1 MGGRGLSG
9 ILFLDILEGSSGD
22 ADSGEIPVVDPS
34 VPLRSAQEDGGHSLR
49 SAPDDRERFRTTVK
63 GQDNRERFKMT
74 MTGPDDKKMIKTV
87 DYSKRNSIFVLNM
100 QSDCESKQ
108 TYDRFS

>member
-1 MGGRGLSG
+1 MTVKG
-9 ILFLDILEGSSGD
+9 
-22 ADSGEIPVVDPS
+22 
-34 VPLRSAQEDGGHSLR
+34 Q
-49 SAPDDRERFRTTVK
+49 DDRERFRTTVK
-63 GQDNRERFKMT
+63 GQDDRERFRMTAKGQDDRERFKMI
-74 MTGPDDKKMIKTV
+74 MTGQDDKKMIKTV

>member
-1 MGGRGLSG
+1 MTRG
-9 ILFLDILEGSSGD
+9 IHFL
-22 ADSGEIPVVDPS
+22 
-34 VPLRSAQEDGGHSLR
+34 SAQEDGGHSLR

-63 GQDNRERFKMT
+63 GQEFKMT

-87 DYSKRNSIFVLNM
+87 DYSKRNSIFVLDM

>member
-1 MGGRGLSG
+1 MTRG
-9 ILFLDILEGSSGD
+9 IHFL
-22 ADSGEIPVVDPS
+22 
-34 VPLRSAQEDGGHSLR
+34 SAQEDGGHSLR

-63 GQDNRERFKMT
+63 GQDDGERFKMT

-87 DYSKRNSIFVLNM
+87 DYSKRNSIFVLDM